1 MAVINPR
8 RFLWAGRAYEVSLYR
23 GDSRYQRWKGVVTAF
38 THGVKLEQSVT
49 VEEFTRNLIK

>member
-1 MAVINPR
+1 MINPR